1 MKVLQR
7 KPVRE
12 EKKPQ
17 IPMWVPAWVK
27 RELGFKRPGDEEWFI
42 GEDDNGERFG
52 GLRRRIPKKEGEGEE
67 KTGEEDGENDRN
79 H

>member
-17 IPMWVPAWVK
+17 IPMWVPAWIK
-27 RELGFKRPGDEEWFI
+27 RELGLESAEECDWFI
-42 GEDDNGERFG
+42 GEDDEGKRFG
-52 GLRRRIPKKEGEGEE
+52 GLHRIPKKEEEGEE
-67 KTGEEDGENDRN
+67 KMGEDGE
-79 H
+79 